1 MLQYTDKTNFYKGQ
15 VGFCKLFVMPLWKQM
30 SVFSNALKIFSD
42 QIEANIKRLEEIK

>member
-1 MLQYTDKTNFYKGQ
+1 
-15 VGFCKLFVMPLWKQM
+15 MPLWKQM